1 MPEHTKTPWAIDPKA
16 DMHIVAAGRGVAST
30 GGPGNNHEEDG
41 GYGENR
47 ANAQHIVRCVNSH
60 DALVE
65 ALETLRNRYVSLI
78 ESGDCGHWEPRTDEE
93 TDLHLQNAV
102 TAVLAVRQ
110 ILDGG
115 AGPLGPKP
123 TARRLLDEGRY

>member
-1 MPEHTKTPWAIDPKA
+1 MPPQPPQTRPVRPN
-16 DMHIVAAGRGVAST
+16 RG
-30 GGPGNNHEEDG
+30 P
-41 GYGENR
+41 
-47 ANAQHIVRCVNSH
+47 
-60 DALVE
+60 
-65 ALETLRNRYVSLI
+65 
-78 ESGDCGHWEPRTDEE
+78 DEGL